1 MTLITTLFEL
11 PDINHYT
18 RPRIKWCAI
27 SQVGL

>member
-11 PDINHYT
+11 PDITQNT
-18 RPRIKWCAI
+18 RPKIKWCAI